1 MYKNDRGAGGGGSKN
16 HILGRTLI
24 SNCSNLSR
32 FESDEENPFIG
43 QSSNLC
49 LTSSFRIVHDGLG
62 GDRGEDPTP
71 ASNIFLKQF
80 YPQHVTKPTNVWDWP
95 EMNKSL
101 MTENPTLSI

>member
-1 MYKNDRGAGGGGSKN
+1 MYKNDRGAGGGSKN

-62 GDRGEDPTP
+62 GGRGGTQLQL
-71 ASNIFLKQF
+71 ATYF
-80 YPQHVTKPTNVWDWP
+80 
-95 EMNKSL
+95 
-101 MTENPTLSI
+101 